1 MNIPDYLEIIKQ
13 PMDLGTIQ
21 KNIEEHVILSRDDFA
36 AAVRLVFDNAFK
48 YNKPGDD
55 VCVLVRR
62 MKRRHVMAKTLSDL
76 FEKDYMQINRR
87 IFELEPEPA
96 SPVYSNKVP
105 KHASV
110 SKPKPRSA
118 KSKAAKSAKGKKS
131 ANHHSA
137 ADNKYEDMVSTV
149 MMLQNKVK
157 MMEEQLKG
165 IKSDEEEAVDDNR
178 PMTVEEKKELSQEIN
193 KLSGENL
200 QQIVNII
207 EMSQPLDKQGAE
219 IEIDLDKIPNE
230 TLRRMQDFVKQCELN
245 EGGGARKARLSYD
258 MSNEAKLA
266 GNVDPFTTF
275 NSDSGGRVGVVSWV
289 ENSVNQDFF

>member
-178 PMTVEEKKELSQEIN
+178 PMTVDEKKELSQEIN

-275 NSDSGGRVGVVSWV
+275 NSDSGGRAGVVS
-289 ENSVNQDFF
+289 

>member
-1 MNIPDYLEIIKQ
+1 MNIPDYVEIIKQ

-55 VCVLVRR
+55 VCVLAQRVR
-62 MKRRHVMAKTLSDL
+62 RRHVMAKTLSDL

-131 ANHHSA
+131 ASHHSA

-178 PMTVEEKKELSQEIN
+178 PMTVEEKKSLSLEIN
-193 KLSGENL
+193 QLSGADL
-200 QQIVNII
+200 AGIVNII
-207 EMSQPLDKQGAE
+207 RENVPADSMQQED
-219 IEIDLDKIPNE
+219 IEIDLDTMPNE
-230 TLRRMQDFVKQCELN
+230 VLRKMEQFIRDCKQVKKETKRHRRTHSHTPHEKIIDFDDREFI
-245 EGGGARKARLSYD
+245 ED
-258 MSNEAKLA
+258 
-266 GNVDPFTTF
+266 F
-275 NSDSGGRVGVVSWV
+275 
-289 ENSVNQDFF
+289 ENSGRGVARG

>member
-1 MNIPDYLEIIKQ
+1 MALDIPDYLTIVKE
-13 PMDLGTIQ
+13 PMDFGTIATQ
-21 KNIEEHVILSRDDFA
+21 IENHVVQSKDDFA

-55 VCVLVRR
+55 VCVLAQRVR
-62 MKRRHVMAKTLSDL
+62 RRHVMAKTLSDL

-131 ANHHSA
+131 ASHHSA

-178 PMTVEEKKELSQEIN
+178 PMTVEEKKSLSLEIN
-193 KLSGENL
+193 QLSGADL
-200 QQIVNII
+200 AGIVNII
-207 EMSQPLDKQGAE
+207 RENVPADSMQQED
-219 IEIDLDKIPNE
+219 IEIDLDTMPNE
-230 TLRRMQDFVKQCELN
+230 VLRKMEQFIRDCKQVKKETKRHRRTHSHTPHEKIIDFDDREFI
-245 EGGGARKARLSYD
+245 ED
-258 MSNEAKLA
+258 
-266 GNVDPFTTF
+266 F
-275 NSDSGGRVGVVSWV
+275 
-289 ENSVNQDFF
+289 ENSGRGVARG